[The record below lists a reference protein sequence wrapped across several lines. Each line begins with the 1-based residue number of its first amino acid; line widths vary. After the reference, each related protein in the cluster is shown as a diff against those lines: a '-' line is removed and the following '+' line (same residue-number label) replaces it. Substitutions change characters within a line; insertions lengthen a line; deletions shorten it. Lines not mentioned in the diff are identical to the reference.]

1 MNSKPDTYI
10 EIVRG
15 RARFIYFPIDGLSW
29 DDIAND
35 PSAGIC
41 FVNSKAKARTLCAQ
55 GVPAIAA
62 LGVTE
67 GELAEFLEELG
78 GDVILKEGEVH

>member
-1 MNSKPDTYI
+1 MKSNKDTYI

-15 RARFIYFPIDGLSW
+15 RARFTYFPINGLSW

-41 FVNSKAKARTLCAQ
+41 FVNSKAKAKALCAQ

-67 GELAEFLEELG
+67 DELAEVLEELG
-78 GDVILKEGEVH
+78 GDVVRKVGEVH